1 MALFDFLKK
10 KEEAEKAQ
18 QKKQPEKKAEKVS
31 VKPETKKSE
40 KKVEKAE
47 KVSATKIGKTKS
59 FSYNII
65 KEPHI
70 SEKATI
76 LAEENKYTFKV
87 YKNSN
92 KPEIKKAVEGI
103 YGVDVLDV
111 KVIKIPAKKRRLGRT
126 EGFKKGF
133 SKAVVTIKEGQKIE
147 IL

>member
-1 MALFDFLKK
+1 MALFDFLKR
-10 KEEAEKAQ
+10 KEELEKAQ
-18 QKKQPEKKAEKVS
+18 QKKQPEKKAEKVL
-31 VKPETKKSE
+31 VKKETE

-47 KVSATKIGKTKS
+47 KVSAVKTGKANS
-59 FSYNII
+59 FSYTII

-87 YKNSN
+87 YNNSN

-111 KVIKIPAKKRRLGRT
+111 KVIKIPKKKRKLGRT
-126 EGFKKGF
+126 EGFRKGF
-133 SKAVVTIKEGQKIE
+133 SKAVITIK
-147 IL
+147 